1 MRSPAVLYS
10 YHESTLELSHCFPD
24 QWVTLWPC
32 SAHLH
37 FLCDCSHGGIVHVRA
52 QSQNGRY
59 EMFTRLAVWCLSLVF
74 PTETH
79 QGFLPE
85 QVMEVLLLQGGGGFI
100 SSRSLRWFP
109 SPAVVWATF
118 PVPQR
123 GQPVQTIWVQSMP
136 LCTFVVWG
144 GCSLANSCLEIAN
157 LDVSIFILVF

>member
-10 YHESTLELSHCFPD
+10 YHESTLERSHCFPD

-85 QVMEVLLLQGGGGFI
+85 QVMEVLLLQGGGDQQQKPQMV
-100 SSRSLRWFP
+100 SLP
-109 SPAVVWATF
+109 SCCLSNIPRPTARPACANYLSPEYAF
-118 PVPQR
+118 MHICCLR
-123 GQPVQTIWVQSMP
+123 G
-136 LCTFVVWG
+136 L
-144 GCSLANSCLEIAN
+144 LAGKFLLGNC
-157 LDVSIFILVF
+157 

>member
-85 QVMEVLLLQGGGGFI
+85 QVMEVLLLQGGGGLSAAEASDGFPPQLLFEQH
-100 SSRSLRWFP
+100 SPSHSAASLCKLFESRVCLYAHLLFEGAARW
-109 SPAVVWATF
+109 
-118 PVPQR
+118 Q
-123 GQPVQTIWVQSMP
+123 I
-136 LCTFVVWG
+136 
-144 GCSLANSCLEIAN
+144 LAWKLLTLMSQYL
-157 LDVSIFILVF
+157 F